1 MKVIR
6 SDNGGEYTSNGFKAY
21 LTSEGIKHELTIP
34 RTPEQ
39 NGVAERANRTLIES
53 VRSMLIGT
61 NLRQSFSAEALSTAV
76 YLKNKSPT
84 KIIKN
89 KTPHEA
95 LVGSK
100 PNVNHLNIF
109 GCVCYAHIVS
119 EERSKLD
126 TKAKKCVLLGYGN
139 AIKGY
144 PVYDTEDK
152 RVFK

>member
-6 SDNGGEYTSNGFKAY
+6 SHNGGEYTSNGFKAY
-21 LTSEGIKHELTIP
+21 LTSEEIKHELTIP

-61 NLRQSFSAEALSTAV
+61 NLRQSFWAEALSTAV
-76 YLKNKSPT
+76 YLKKQKPY

-100 PNVNHLNIF
+100 PKVNHLRIF
-109 GCVCYAHIVS
+109 GCVCYAHIVK
-119 EERSKLD
+119 E
-126 TKAKKCVLLGYGN
+126 
-139 AIKGY
+139 
-144 PVYDTEDK
+144 
-152 RVFK
+152 